1 MATNIAASTDSA
13 TGPTSAPDALIV
25 QPSFR
30 ANDLATV
37 AIGFAVLAIVTAYLQ
52 FVPGNESSSTAL
64 RKTSGAA
71 IGLLEK
77 HRLFIPTW
85 RGIKVLYPV
94 VSLKL
99 EHLVRA
105 VQPQPNTKK
114 ADIPL
119 GSWWNLKAALRF
131 LLAHVVMV
139 PVLVISWY
147 LALVLRCSV
156 KQLEIEGR
164 VFEAVG
170 THCVIKTAD
179 IPPLGKLFISRGIP
193 KR

>member
-1 MATNIAASTDSA
+1 MATNIAVSTDFA
-13 TGPTSAPDALIV
+13 TV
-25 QPSFR
+25 QPSLASIR

-37 AIGFAVLAIVTAYLQ
+37 AIGFAVLAIVTAYLR

-105 VQPQPNTKK
+105 AQPQPNTKK
-114 ADIPL
+114 VDTL
-119 GSWWNLKAALRF
+119 LRSW
-131 LLAHVVMV
+131 
-139 PVLVISWY
+139 
-147 LALVLRCSV
+147 
-156 KQLEIEGR
+156 
-164 VFEAVG
+164 
-170 THCVIKTAD
+170 
-179 IPPLGKLFISRGIP
+179 
-193 KR
+193 

>member
-105 VQPQPNTKK
+105 AQPQPNTKK
-114 ADIPL
+114 ADIL
-119 GSWWNLKAALRF
+119 LRSWWKFKAALRF
-131 LLAHVVMV
+131 LLTLVVMV

-147 LALVLRCSV
+147 LALVLRYSV